1 MFSAGERGEED
12 DRGEGIRVGVSPR
25 FLRMFKDGT
34 VNSSRGVVAKS
45 RAETFKS
52 SWWESAR
59 SCRRVEDLRPRSEEV
74 SIWDALLVN
83 GLPPPPV
90 VPSAIS
96 KSQP

>member
-1 MFSAGERGEED
+1 MSSAGERGEED
-12 DRGEGIRVGVSPR
+12 DRGDGIRVGVSPG

-74 SIWDALLVN
+74 SLLSGLLVN
-83 GLPPPPV
+83 GLLPPL